1 MAQKASQAKLMKKIC
16 VQRIERPGY
25 LRVSSW
31 TLRSPI
37 WIIVE
42 AMKRTSV
49 EQGVKHSRK
58 KKKDISGCLLHCG
71 VREVGVSSESRQGGG
86 GDSSHPSYRCRTFC
100 PQWGGEEG
108 NLSPLEKPV
117 GTLREPGFP
126 AQKEVDAGH

>member
-1 MAQKASQAKLMKKIC
+1 MKKIC

-100 PQWGGEEG
+100 PQWRRGG
-108 NLSPLEKPV
+108 
-117 GTLREPGFP
+117 REP
-126 AQKEVDAGH
+126 VTT

>member
-49 EQGVKHSRK
+49 EQELKHSRK
-58 KKKDISGCLLHCG
+58 NKKNHLGMPAALRSERGR
-71 VREVGVSSESRQGGG
+71 RE
-86 GDSSHPSYRCRTFC
+86 
-100 PQWGGEEG
+100 
-108 NLSPLEKPV
+108 L
-117 GTLREPGFP
+117 
-126 AQKEVDAGH
+126 